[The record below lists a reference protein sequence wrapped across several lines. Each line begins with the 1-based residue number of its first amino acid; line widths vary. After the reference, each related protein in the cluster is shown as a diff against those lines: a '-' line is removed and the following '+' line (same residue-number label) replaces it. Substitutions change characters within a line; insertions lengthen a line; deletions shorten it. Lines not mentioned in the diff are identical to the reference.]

1 MKNKKKEAIMKK
13 LPIILFIATMLL
25 LVLNFVIKEKYEST
39 KEHTITNKTQRVEEP
54 GVEKH
59 SLEAFNVPPPHTN
72 ESPFS
77 LELPPSDC
85 KASKAYPRVSMEK
98 SRENKTPIIDKSI
111 DTSEHHIERSEEVKM
126 KANKKKIEPETGKS
140 LIKLSVSDVRI
151 ILSGTLLL
159 FAFLI
164 IIFNKKNDSL
174 QKWAFG
180 VIGSLV
186 GFWLN

>member
-1 MKNKKKEAIMKK
+1 MKK

-25 LVLNFVIKEKYEST
+25 LVLNFIIKEKHEPT
-39 KEHTITNKTQRVEEP
+39 KEDTITTKSQRMEGP
-54 GVEKH
+54 GVKED
-59 SLEAFNVPPPHTN
+59 SMEAFHIPPPLTD

-77 LELPPSDC
+77 PELSASDC
-85 KASKAYPRVSMEK
+85 KASKEYPGVSLEN
-98 SRENKTPIIDKSI
+98 SREKKAPITGKIIEPD
-111 DTSEHHIERSEEVKM
+111 EHHIEKSEEVKM